1 MDRLSSRVAIITG
14 GARGMGEAT
23 VRLFVEQGANVVI
36 GDVLDE
42 PGQRLADSLG
52 ERCRYQ
58 HLDVTSEENWTRVVD
73 FAVAEF
79 GRVDVLVNNAG
90 ILHIA
95 SVRDTTAADY
105 QKVIAV
111 NQVGPF
117 LGIKAVLDVMKGQG
131 AGSIINI
138 SSLEGL
144 QSKNGLIAYS
154 STKWA
159 VRGMTKAAA
168 IELGPL
174 GIRVNSVHPGGIHT
188 PMGGATTSEPSEAD
202 DAMYQEVPLKRIG
215 RPIEVANMSLFLAS
229 DESSYCTGS
238 EFVVDG
244 GWNAGQRMAQ
254 LPMS

>member
-1 MDRLSSRVAIITG
+1 MDRLSNRVAIITG

-73 FAVAEF
+73 YAVAEF

-131 AGSIINI
+131 ATICGDNNVGKGNVRIKGLHEVTRRKNI
-138 SSLEGL
+138 GDN
-144 QSKNGLIAYS
+144 KC
-154 STKWA
+154 
-159 VRGMTKAAA
+159 M
-168 IELGPL
+168 
-174 GIRVNSVHPGGIHT
+174 
-188 PMGGATTSEPSEAD
+188 
-202 DAMYQEVPLKRIG
+202 
-215 RPIEVANMSLFLAS
+215 
-229 DESSYCTGS
+229 
-238 EFVVDG
+238 
-244 GWNAGQRMAQ
+244 
-254 LPMS
+254 